1 MALTAHAEEVATE
14 LKSVVEMLGAPG
26 AELDYIAALKSFA
39 NDSRYRLLMQ
49 GKREP
54 LLAEEVEALNAIGV
68 DTDFRPAQLGQ
79 VFKSSGLLGHI
90 RATAVPLAVA
100 ARRLGVSDSR
110 LRQRI
115 GEGELLS
122 IRGADGRSHLIP
134 AFQLTEDGELPGL
147 RKVLAAIRPDTK
159 LLTIYGFFMTPQ
171 PDLESEDG
179 EPMTP
184 MDWLMSG
191 EDVDAVAE
199 LASDI

>member
-1 MALTAHAEEVATE
+1 MAMTAHDEDVATE
-14 LKSVVEMLGAPG
+14 LKSVVKMLGAPG

-39 NDSRYRLLMQ
+39 NDSRYRLLM
-49 GKREP
+49 GGRREP
-54 LLAEEVEALNAIGV
+54 LLAEEAEALRAIGV
-68 DTDFRPAQLGQ
+68 DTEFRPAQLGQ

-90 RATAVPLAVA
+90 RATALPLAVA

-115 GEGELLS
+115 GEGGLLS

-134 AFQLTEDGELPGL
+134 AFQITENGELPGL

-159 LLTIYGFFMTPQ
+159 LLTIHGFFMTPQ
-171 PDLESEDG
+171 PDLESAEG

-184 MDWLMSG
+184 VDWLLSG
-191 EDVDAVAE
+191 EDATVVAG